1 VFFDVAG
8 FCFFVVCIWVSV
20 RVGKFPAENR
30 IGPLFVWERAE
41 VWSAR
46 TFVLFLVVGGSGAQP
61 RLLLIVITDCA
72 GVV

>member
-1 VFFDVAG
+1 MFFDVAG

-46 TFVLFLVVGGSGAQP
+46 TFDVSRRGGVWGAAP
-61 RLLLIVITDCA
+61 ASLD
-72 GVV
+72 